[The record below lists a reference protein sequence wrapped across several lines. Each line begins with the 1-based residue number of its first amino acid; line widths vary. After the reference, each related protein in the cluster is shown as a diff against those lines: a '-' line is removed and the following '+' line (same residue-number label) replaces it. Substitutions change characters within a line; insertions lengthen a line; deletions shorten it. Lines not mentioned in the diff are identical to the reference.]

1 MENLGKITDFE
12 KYKGLTSDNK
22 KLSADFRPL
31 NFDALIKA
39 GAFRVTNRGLDDG
52 KFDKDPKSGFSIV
65 SAYNDAVG
73 EGTRQWPTNP
83 QAYDVV
89 RDMFA
94 TRPEDIQAHK
104 YLQILQSAR
113 DLGLKD
119 KDIFAPVVNS
129 APVNPSYSDPFSDT
143 TR

>member
-1 MENLGKITDFE
+1 MEYLSKITDLD

-31 NFDALIKA
+31 NFDALLKS
-39 GAFRVTNRGLDDG
+39 GAVRVTNRGLDDG
-52 KFDKDPKSGFSIV
+52 KFDPSPTSGFSLV
-65 SAYNDAVG
+65 SAYNDASG
-73 EGTRQWPTNP
+73 EATRQWPANP

-89 RDMFA
+89 RDMFT

>member
-1 MENLGKITDFE
+1 MDYLSKITDLD

-22 KLSADFRPL
+22 KLSVDFRPL
-31 NFDALIKA
+31 NFDALLKS
-39 GAFRVTNRGLDDG
+39 GALRVTLRGLDDG
-52 KFDKDPKSGFSIV
+52 KFDPNPKSGFSLV

-73 EGTRQWPTNP
+73 EGTRQWPPNP
-83 QAYDVV
+83 LAYDVV
-89 RDMFA
+89 RDMFM
-94 TRPEDIQAHK
+94 TRPADIQAHK

-119 KDIFAPVVNS
+119 SDIFAPVVNS
-129 APVNPSYSDPFSDT
+129 TPTNPAYSDPFEDT